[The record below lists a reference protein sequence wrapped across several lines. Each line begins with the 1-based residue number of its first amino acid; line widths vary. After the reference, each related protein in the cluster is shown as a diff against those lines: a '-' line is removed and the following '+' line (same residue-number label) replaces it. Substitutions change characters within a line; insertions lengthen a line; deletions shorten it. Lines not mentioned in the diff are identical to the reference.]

1 MAPAV
6 TQQPPVTNSTGYFRC
21 RHDKNTSCETKTMT
35 TYFLTTPTGFPY
47 LWWRFLLNLLVAL
60 LLTTAPAFAA
70 PTVAAPGLDVSA
82 PAASTPLEPTTLVPP
97 SGFVGPVT
105 KTTSPGQV
113 LKGFAKPAKNWLP
126 GHRGVDLKATLGD
139 PIFAAG
145 SGTVLYVGTIAG
157 TPVVSIEHDAGLRTT
172 YQPVFATVTQGDAVA
187 AGDLIGTL
195 APTKPSEP
203 GLHWGAKYGAD
214 DYINPLS
221 LLPKPVIRLK
231 PL

>member
-1 MAPAV
+1 
-6 TQQPPVTNSTGYFRC
+6 
-21 RHDKNTSCETKTMT
+21 MT
-35 TYFLTTPTGFPY
+35 TYFITVLTGFTY
-47 LWWRFLLNLLVAL
+47 LWSWRFLLNLLVSL
-60 LLTTAPAFAA
+60 LLTATPAFATPA
-70 PTVAAPGLDVSA
+70 LGTSVTVDTARPV
-82 PAASTPLEPTTLVPP
+82 PLEPITSIPP

-105 KTTSPGQV
+105 KTASPGQV
-113 LKGFAKPAKNWLP
+113 LKGFAKPEKNWLP
-126 GHRGVDLKATLGD
+126 GHRGVDLKATVGD

-157 TPVVSIEHDAGLRTT
+157 MPVVSIEHEAGLRTT
-172 YQPVFATVTQGDAVA
+172 YQPVFATVNQSDMVA

-214 DYINPLS
+214 NYINPLS